1 MGTVTSQPK
10 HKDYIML
17 NAIRMAALAAT
28 LAAASA
34 GAFAS
39 TAGTGAYGKA
49 VAPANAQ
56 RQIALTPATSG
67 VNVDNGDTVEF
78 KTADGSTFTWHFDT
92 LVGESAFSLAKIAPA
107 GSVDPKVIV
116 YVGANPLY
124 R

>member
-1 MGTVTSQPK
+1 MF
-10 HKDYIML
+10 
-17 NAIRMAALAAT
+17 NAIRIAALTAALAAT
-28 LAAASA
+28 AS

-39 TAGTGAYGKA
+39 TSGTAVYGKS
-49 VAPANAQ
+49 VAPSNAQ
-56 RQIALTPATSG
+56 RLIALTPATAG

-78 KTADGSTFTWHFDT
+78 KTASGESFTWHFDT
-92 LVGESAFSLAKIAPA
+92 LTGESAFNLAKIAPA